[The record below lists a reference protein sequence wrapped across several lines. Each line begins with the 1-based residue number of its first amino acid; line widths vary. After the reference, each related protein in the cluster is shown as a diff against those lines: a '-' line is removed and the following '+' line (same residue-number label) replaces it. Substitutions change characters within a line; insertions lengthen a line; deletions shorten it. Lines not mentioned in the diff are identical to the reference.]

1 MLMCSKIKTKE
12 LSKTLQQAA
21 QKAFADYPIISAY
34 LYGSQVRGRNLS
46 PSDIDVAVYIDP
58 EVFPLSLDVELGLCV
73 RLEEASGLSNIDLRI
88 LNEAPLSFQGEVL
101 RQGIEI
107 YSADEGK
114 RILFE
119 THTLDA
125 FLDYLPHLEKLRRAF
140 LHSVAEKGI
149 L

>member
-1 MLMCSKIKTKE
+1 MKTEE

-21 QKAFADYPIISAY
+21 QRTFADYPVISAY
-34 LYGSQVRGRNLS
+34 LYGSQVGDRNLS
-46 PSDIDVAVYIDP
+46 TSDIDVAVYIDP
-58 EVFPLSLDVELGLCV
+58 EALPLSLNVELGLCV

-114 RILFE
+114 RIRFE

-125 FLDYLPHLEKLRRAF
+125 FLDYLPHLEELRRAF
-140 LHSVAEKGI
+140 LHSIAEKGI

>member
-1 MLMCSKIKTKE
+1 MWAKMKTKE

-21 QKAFADYPIISAY
+21 QRAFADYPVISAY
-34 LYGSQVRGRNLS
+34 LYGSQVRHRNLS
-46 PSDIDVAVYIDP
+46 TSDIDVAVYIDP
-58 EVFPLSLDVELGLCV
+58 EALPLPLNVELGLCV

-107 YSADEGK
+107 YSGDEGE
-114 RILFE
+114 RVRFE
-119 THTLDA
+119 TYTLDA
-125 FLDYLPHLEKLRRAF
+125 FLDYLPHLEELRRAF
-140 LHSVAEKGI
+140 LHSIAEKGI